1 MIEFEYTNT
10 TASHV
15 HIEHAAVSN
24 INDAYDL
31 ALKHGARGG
40 KLLGAG
46 GGGFLLFY
54 CEKEKQAGLTD
65 AMNKFRRIPFGL
77 EHEGSK
83 VIYFGEEKVY

>member
-31 ALKHGARGG
+31 IAHFNRLGFNGMYRYKFKRM
-40 KLLGAG
+40 LLP
-46 GGGFLLFY
+46 LT
-54 CEKEKQAGLTD
+54 KQQL
-65 AMNKFRRIPFGL
+65 NQ
-77 EHEGSK
+77 GSL
-83 VIYFGEEKVY
+83 VYSGNVKRLVNYQ